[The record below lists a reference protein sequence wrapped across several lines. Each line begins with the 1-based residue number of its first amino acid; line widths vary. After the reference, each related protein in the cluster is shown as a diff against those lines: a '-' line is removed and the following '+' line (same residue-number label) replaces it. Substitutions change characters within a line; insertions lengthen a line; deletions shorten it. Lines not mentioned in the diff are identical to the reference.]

1 MMGNSN
7 LLPEG
12 QELLNGLYT
21 VLSYLQSANEKIRE
35 YWDLEREYQN
45 NIDHLQYIEHIKHV
59 DKVNVSTATEKSQYG
74 LFVIG
79 ITFAIIFAL
88 TSLFGGNGSDTFFAL
103 VIVGVFFY
111 GKIKKKK
118 KFFIIGA
125 VLIVAMIIM
134 FVVNLM
140 DNIKYYHSIGNDAAI
155 FTVVSVYAV
164 GFVIA
169 AIVSAVLLKKYNSHV
184 DNKNKGIDLQNRDID
199 EENRGID
206 EENEKIDLK
215 NRQIAE
221 YNNYVTKKRCDLS
234 LTINKIN
241 AEMVETTSSW
251 YPPDYYSIEA
261 VEQFISYLRNH
272 RADTVKEMINTYIE
286 SGFRQAH
293 LKNQEEANRLSRE
306 MLSEQKTTNKL
317 LRISNTIQMANLIA
331 NTVTAFNSK
340 TIVNNTSSM
349 ASSLDSIRKTADGMA
364 RKFGLNY

>member
-103 VIVGVFFY
+103 IIVGVFFY

-140 DNIKYYHSIGNDAAI
+140 DNIKYYH
-155 FTVVSVYAV
+155 
-164 GFVIA
+164 
-169 AIVSAVLLKKYNSHV
+169 
-184 DNKNKGIDLQNRDID
+184 
-199 EENRGID
+199 
-206 EENEKIDLK
+206 
-215 NRQIAE
+215 
-221 YNNYVTKKRCDLS
+221 
-234 LTINKIN
+234 
-241 AEMVETTSSW
+241 
-251 YPPDYYSIEA
+251 
-261 VEQFISYLRNH
+261 
-272 RADTVKEMINTYIE
+272 
-286 SGFRQAH
+286 
-293 LKNQEEANRLSRE
+293 
-306 MLSEQKTTNKL
+306 
-317 LRISNTIQMANLIA
+317 
-331 NTVTAFNSK
+331 
-340 TIVNNTSSM
+340 
-349 ASSLDSIRKTADGMA
+349 RK
-364 RKFGLNY
+364 

>member
-45 NIDHLQYIEHIKHV
+45 NIDHLQYIDHIKHI
-59 DKVNVSTATEKSQYG
+59 DKVNVSTVSEKTQYG

-79 ITFAIIFAL
+79 VTFAVIFAL
-88 TSLFGGNGSDTFFAL
+88 LSIFRGDGSDVFYSL
-103 VIVGVFFY
+103 IIVGLFFY

-125 VLIVAMIIM
+125 FLIVAMIIM
-134 FVVNLM
+134 FAVNII
-140 DNIKYYHSIGNDAAI
+140 DGIKYYHRIGNDVAI
-155 FTVVSVYAV
+155 FVELTVYAV
-164 GFVIA
+164 GFIIA
-169 AIVSAVLLKKYNSHV
+169 VIVSAILLKRYNSHV
-184 DNKNKGIDLQNRDID
+184 ENKNKGIDSQNLNID
-199 EENRGID
+199 EENRRID
-206 EENEKIDLK
+206 QENEKIDLK

-234 LTINKIN
+234 LTINNIN
-241 AEMVETTSSW
+241 TEMVETTSSW

-349 ASSLDSIRKTADGMA
+349 ASNLDSIRKTADGMA